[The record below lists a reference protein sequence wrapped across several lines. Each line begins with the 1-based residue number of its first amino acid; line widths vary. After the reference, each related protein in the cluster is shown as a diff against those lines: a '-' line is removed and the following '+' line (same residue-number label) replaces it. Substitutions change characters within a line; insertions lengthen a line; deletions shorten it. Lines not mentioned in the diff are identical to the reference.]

1 MRSVYGTNPLPRVS
15 LVVIGQGVNRLIRAL
30 TLEDFSTEV
39 LVPLEGLSS
48 GVSQKPLL
56 RYYLVIVSIFF
67 LFDRLFTINS
77 H

>member
-1 MRSVYGTNPLPRVS
+1 M
-15 LVVIGQGVNRLIRAL
+15 VIGQGVNRLIRAL

-67 LFDRLFTINS
+67 FYLIDYLQSILIENLISKLFWRVTVT
-77 H
+77 